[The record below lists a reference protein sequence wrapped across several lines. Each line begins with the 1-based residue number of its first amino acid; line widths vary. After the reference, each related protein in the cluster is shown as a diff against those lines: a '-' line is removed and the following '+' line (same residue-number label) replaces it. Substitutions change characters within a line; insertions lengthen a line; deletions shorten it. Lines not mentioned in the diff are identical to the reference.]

1 MLRRRPCLCGLA
13 AVLAVAAAGATP
25 HPRGASQDEGP
36 ALEIVRKEYRWS
48 DFNAS
53 LFRGGPGAATVADSS
68 RGYRQFTTEILIPVM
83 SLKAAIASFGIPS
96 AWMKIVHKG
105 PEDLRVKMDE
115 LRAKAAPRGVV
126 YKESAKAFT
135 ADYAWM
141 AERSREDVRT
151 TASGLFEAAKAAR
164 YDDERKVLGLLASFV
179 QSLTYAPQPANRVA
193 DDGTEMYIGGVT
205 MPLEALAT
213 GTGDCDTK
221 CVLLGALLSHV
232 KGARM
237 VLLLSGTHVFA
248 GVRGVPRP
256 RDRYVRIK
264 NDRYVLIE
272 LTSRWPVGQ
281 VPAENWRSLEAKQ
294 LEVVPLIGF
303 GDGPGAN

>member
-1 MLRRRPCLCGLA
+1 MRRRGPCLCALA
-13 AVLAVAAAGATP
+13 AVLAVAAAGAAP
-25 HPRGASQDEGP
+25 HPRGAPQDEGA
-36 ALEIVRKEYRWS
+36 ALEVVRKEYRWA
-48 DFNAS
+48 DLNAAR
-53 LFRGGPGAATVADSS
+53 FRSGPEASTVAYSS
-68 RGYRQFTTEILIPVM
+68 QGYRQFTTEILIPVV
-83 SLKAAIASFGIPS
+83 SLKAAVASFGIPS

-105 PEDLRVKMDE
+105 PEDLRLKMDE
-115 LRAKAAPRGVV
+115 LRAKAAPRGIV

-141 AERSREDVRT
+141 AEHSREDVRT

-179 QSLTYAPQPANRVA
+179 QSLAYAPQPAERAA

-205 MPLEALAT
+205 MPLEALAA

-237 VLLLSGTHVFA
+237 VLLLGGTHVFA
-248 GVRGVPRP
+248 GVRGVPKP

-264 NDRYVLIE
+264 NDRYVLVE
-272 LTSRWPVGQ
+272 LTSRWPIGQ
-281 VPAENWRSLEAKQ
+281 VPAENWRSLEAKK
-294 LEVVPLIGF
+294 LEVIPLIGF